1 MRRNKYPIDWIRIW
15 KNRDRLK
22 RNAEKRFQDRL
33 RLLSAPITSTDTE
46 QDR

>member
-33 RLLSAPITSTDTE
+33 RLLSAPIIITE